1 MAEDRGGFCFVVNR
15 QGDHMRFQ
23 INTVVAALLLFLGSL
38 QPALAAHN
46 DPDDVAAVRQVLES
60 FRTSIIKKDK
70 AAFVSLFFSDKPEHV
85 TWQFVDDD
93 IRVARFAKFAPEAR
107 KALRVPGWNYLA
119 LIDDVTK
126 AGALPSEEVVRNVVI
141 DTDGEVASVNFD
153 YSFLLNGEE
162 TNWGREMMHLV
173 RTEDGWKI
181 ISVIFSQRDP
191 VSKQ

>member
-1 MAEDRGGFCFVVNR
+1 MSLQTKLFF
-15 QGDHMRFQ
+15 
-23 INTVVAALLLFLGSL
+23 AALLLFLSSL

-46 DPDDVAAVRQVLES
+46 DPKDVAAIRGVLEL

-70 AAFVSLFFSDKPEHV
+70 ATFVSLFFSDKPEHV

-93 IRVARFAKFAPEAR
+93 IRVARFKEFASEPS
-107 KALRVPGWNYLA
+107 KALRVPGWNHLA
-119 LIDDVTK
+119 FIDDLTK
-126 AGALPSEEVVRNVVI
+126 TGAEPSEEVIRNVVI

-153 YSFLLNGEE
+153 YAFLLDGKEM
-162 TNWGREMMHLV
+162 NWGREMLHLV

-191 VSKQ
+191 LSEQ

>member
-1 MAEDRGGFCFVVNR
+1 MPS
-15 QGDHMRFQ
+15 Q
-23 INTVVAALLLFLGSL
+23 INTVVAALLLILSSL

-46 DPDDVAAVRQVLES
+46 DPDDVAAVRKVLES
-60 FRTSIIKKDK
+60 FRISIIKKDK

-119 LIDDVTK
+119 FIDDVTK
-126 AGALPSEEVVRNVVI
+126 GGAEPGEEVIRNVVI
-141 DTDGEVASVNFD
+141 DTDGEVASANFD
-153 YSFLLNGEE
+153 YAFLLDGKE
-162 TNWGREMMHLV
+162 TNWGREMMQLV

-191 VSKQ
+191 VSEQQSDAKS